1 MRLLLK
7 HIALTNIPEAFP
19 LFNVNNL
26 NLKIMSLLKDKV
38 AVVSGA
44 GSGIGRAIAI
54 SYAKEGAK
62 VAVADI
68 NEEHALETVKLIE
81 EDGGQA
87 FAVKADS
94 SKADE
99 NKTLVEKIVAK
110 YGRLDIACN
119 NAGMGGPAKPTGAY
133 EPEEWD
139 RVIALNLNGVFY
151 ACKYEIE
158 QMEKNGGGSIIN
170 IASIHGQVA
179 APNSPA
185 YTASKHAVVGLTKN
199 IAAEYAT
206 KGIRCNAV
214 GPGYIET
221 PLLSANMDQEALKA
235 IAAKSPINRLG
246 TAQEVAELVV
256 FLSSDKSSFT
266 TGSYII
272 SDGGYTAI

>member
-1 MRLLLK
+1 
-7 HIALTNIPEAFP
+7 
-19 LFNVNNL
+19 
-26 NLKIMSLLKDKV
+26 MSILKDKV
-38 AVVSGA
+38 AIVSGA

-54 SYAKEGAK
+54 TYANEGAK
-62 VAVADI
+62 VIVADI
-68 NEEHALETVKLIE
+68 NEAHADETVKLIQE
-81 EDGGQA
+81 NGGDA

-94 SKADE
+94 SIATE
-99 NKTLVEKIVAK
+99 NKKLVEITVEK
-110 YGRLDIACN
+110 YGKLDIACN
-119 NAGMGGPAKPTGAY
+119 NAGIGGPAKPTGEY

-139 RVIALNLNGVFY
+139 KVIALNLYGVFY
-151 ACKYEIE
+151 ACRYQLE

-170 IASIHGQVA
+170 IASVHGQVA

-206 KGIRCNAV
+206 KNIRCNAV

-221 PLLSANMDQEALKA
+221 PLLSANLDQKTQDA

-246 TAQEVAELVV
+246 TPQEIADLVA

-272 SDGGYTAI
+272 ADGGYTAI

>member
-1 MRLLLK
+1 MSILK
-7 HIALTNIPEAFP
+7 N
-19 LFNVNNL
+19 
-26 NLKIMSLLKDKV
+26 KV

-44 GSGIGRAIAI
+44 GSGSGRAIAI
-54 SYAKEGAK
+54 TYAQEGAK
-62 VAVADI
+62 VVVADI
-68 NEEHALETVKLIE
+68 NEEHADETVKLILE
-81 EDGGQA
+81 SGGDA
-87 FAVKADS
+87 FKVKADS

-99 NKTLVEKIVAK
+99 NKRLIEAVVEK

-133 EPEEWD
+133 EPDEWD
-139 RVIALNLNGVFY
+139 KVIALNLNGVFY
-151 ACKYEIE
+151 ACKYELE
-158 QMEKNGGGSIIN
+158 QMEKNGGGTIIN

-199 IAAEYAT
+199 IAVEYAQ
-206 KGIRCNAV
+206 KNIRCNAV

-221 PLLSANMDQEALKA
+221 PLLSANLNPEAMKA
-235 IAAKSPINRLG
+235 IAAKSPLNRLG
-246 TAQEVAELVV
+246 TAQEIADLVA

-272 SDGGYTAI
+272 ADGGYTAI

>member
-1 MRLLLK
+1 ML
-7 HIALTNIPEAFP
+7 I
-19 LFNVNNL
+19 
-26 NLKIMSLLKDKV
+26 LKDKV
-38 AVVSGA
+38 AIVSGA

-54 SYAKEGAK
+54 TYANEGAK
-62 VAVADI
+62 VIVADI
-68 NEEHALETVKLIE
+68 NEAHADETVKLIQE
-81 EDGGQA
+81 NGGDA

-94 SKADE
+94 SIATE
-99 NKTLVEKIVAK
+99 NKKLVEITVEK
-110 YGRLDIACN
+110 YGKLDIACN
-119 NAGMGGPAKPTGAY
+119 NAGIGGPAKPTGEY

-139 RVIALNLNGVFY
+139 KVIALNLNGVFY
-151 ACKYEIE
+151 ACRYQLE

-170 IASIHGQVA
+170 IASVHGQVA

-206 KGIRCNAV
+206 KNIRCNAV

-221 PLLSANMDQEALKA
+221 PLLSANLDQKTQDA

-246 TAQEVAELVV
+246 TPQEIADLVA

-272 SDGGYTAI
+272 ADGGYTAI

>member
-1 MRLLLK
+1 
-7 HIALTNIPEAFP
+7 
-19 LFNVNNL
+19 
-26 NLKIMSLLKDKV
+26 MSLLKDKV

-54 SYAKEGAK
+54 AYANEGAK

-68 NEEHALETVKLIE
+68 NEENAKETVEMIQNQ
-81 EDGGQA
+81 GGEA
-87 FAVKADS
+87 FAIKADS
-94 SKADE
+94 SKASD
-99 NKTLVEKIVAK
+99 NKMLVEEIVAR
-110 YGRLDIACN
+110 YGRLDVACN
-119 NAGMGGPAKPTGAY
+119 NAGMGGPAKPTGEY

-151 ACKYEIE
+151 ACKYELE
-158 QMEKNGGGSIIN
+158 QMEKNGGGSIVN

-185 YTASKHAVVGLTKN
+185 YTASKHAVVGLSKN
-199 IAAEYAT
+199 IAVEYAQ

-221 PLLSANMDQEALKA
+221 PLLSANMDEAALKA
-235 IAAKSPINRLG
+235 IAGKSPINRLG
-246 TAQEVAELVV
+246 TAQEVADLVV

>member
-1 MRLLLK
+1 MSILK
-7 HIALTNIPEAFP
+7 N
-19 LFNVNNL
+19 
-26 NLKIMSLLKDKV
+26 KV

-54 SYAKEGAK
+54 TYANEGAK
-62 VAVADI
+62 VVVADI
-68 NEEHALETVKLIE
+68 NETHANETVKLIT
-81 EDGGQA
+81 DNGGDA
-87 FAVKADS
+87 FAVIADS
-94 SKADE
+94 SKAED
-99 NKTLVEKIVAK
+99 NKRLVNEVVNK

-119 NAGMGGPAKPTGAY
+119 NAGMGGPAKPTGDY

-151 ACKYEIE
+151 ACKYQLE

-199 IAAEYAT
+199 IAVEYAQ
-206 KGIRCNAV
+206 KKIRCNAV

-221 PLLSANMDQEALKA
+221 PLLTANLSEEAMKA
-235 IAAKSPINRLG
+235 VSAKSAINRLG
-246 TAQEVAELVV
+246 KVEEIADLVA

-272 SDGGYTAI
+272 ADGGYTAV

>member
-1 MRLLLK
+1 
-7 HIALTNIPEAFP
+7 
-19 LFNVNNL
+19 
-26 NLKIMSLLKDKV
+26 MSIIENKV

-54 SYAKEGAK
+54 NYAKEGAK
-62 VAVADI
+62 VVVADI
-68 NEEHALETVKLIE
+68 NDEHGEETVSLIKNS
-81 EDGGQA
+81 GGEA
-87 FAVKADS
+87 IFVKADS

-99 NKTLVEKIVAK
+99 NKKLVDAVVEK

-119 NAGMGGPAKPTGAY
+119 NAGMGGPAKPTGKY

-139 RVIALNLNGVFY
+139 KVIALNLNGVFY
-151 ACKYEIE
+151 ACKYQLE

-170 IASIHGQVA
+170 IASIHSQVA

-206 KGIRCNAV
+206 KNIRCNAV

-221 PLLSANMDQEALKA
+221 PLLSANLDKAAQDA
-235 IAAKSPINRLG
+235 IASKSPINRLG
-246 TAQEVAELVV
+246 KPEEIADLVT

-272 SDGGYTAI
+272 ADGGYTAI

>member
-1 MRLLLK
+1 MSILK
-7 HIALTNIPEAFP
+7 N
-19 LFNVNNL
+19 
-26 NLKIMSLLKDKV
+26 KV

-54 SYAKEGAK
+54 TYAKEGAK
-62 VAVADI
+62 VVVADI
-68 NEEHALETVKLIE
+68 NQEHADETVKLIVE
-81 EDGGQA
+81 NGGDA
-87 FAVKADS
+87 FTVKADS

-99 NKTLVEKIVAK
+99 NKRLVAAVVEK

-119 NAGMGGPAKPTGAY
+119 NAGMGGPAKPTGEY

-151 ACKYEIE
+151 ACRYELE
-158 QMEKNGGGSIIN
+158 QMEKNGGGTIIN

-199 IAAEYAT
+199 IAAEYGQ
-206 KGIRCNAV
+206 KNIRCNAV

-221 PLLSANMDQEALKA
+221 PLLSANLNQEMMDT

-246 TAQEVAELVV
+246 TAQEIADLVA

-272 SDGGYTAI
+272 ADGGYTAI